1 MTLSTAGLPLLIL
14 LALIVWF
21 WQNTLAAR
29 DQALRA
35 AREICHHQQL
45 QLLDG
50 TVVLQRTRL
59 QRSARGSATLQR
71 TFQFAYSMDGIERN
85 TGFVIML
92 GNHVEQAGL

>member
-1 MTLSTAGLPLLIL
+1 MTLSTAGLPLLVL
-14 LALIVWF
+14 LAIMIWF

-29 DQALRA
+29 EQALRA
-35 AREICHHQQL
+35 AREICLHQQL

-59 QRSARGSATLQR
+59 RRSSRGPATLQR

-85 TGFVIML
+85 TGFVIVL
-92 GNHVEQAGL
+92 GNHIEQAGL